1 MKKNLAL
8 LLLLFGLTLQI
19 FGQLNPITNLT
30 WYQWYQTPHNFF
42 DLNWESPDSSLDT
55 LVGYNIYRDNEL
67 YRFQTESRLYHTENG
82 ENCPE
87 NFIFYGNADGFWIHV
102 TAVYNSSNDESNY
115 IDSVFSMG
123 PVLGIE
129 KIDFLKRKLFP
140 NPTSGKL
147 NICYKSVKTI
157 LLINQTGKILK
168 EYKPESQIDLSDFPN
183 GIYLIK
189 VITEQGEFVDKI
201 ILE

>member
-1 MKKNLAL
+1 MKKSLAL
-8 LLLLFGLTLQI
+8 SLFVGLTLQI
-19 FGQLNPITNLT
+19 FGQLNPIINLT

-42 DLNWESPDSSLDT
+42 DLNWESPDSTLDT
-55 LVGYNIYRDNEL
+55 LVGYNIYQDNEL

-87 NFIFYGNADGFWIHV
+87 DFLFFGDGDEFWMHV
-102 TAVYNSSNDESNY
+102 TAVYNSSNDESDY

-140 NPTSGKL
+140 NPTTGKL
-147 NICYKSVKTI
+147 NIVYKTVKSI
-157 LLINQTGKILK
+157 LIINQTGQILK
-168 EYKPESQIDLSDFPN
+168 ECKPEPQIDLSDFPK